1 MKILLHCGCNG
12 ILILVIL
19 AIFSISYPFYALAEA
34 DAPKET
40 AVEDIQ
46 SAVSSDD
53 NVIERT
59 SPEIEIVGRVISLDE
74 QQSDSKIQQ
83 RLEKILV
90 ASNKYPELSVRVN
103 NGVVELMGTTT
114 DKKYIEWASDI
125 AKNVEGVVALINNIH
140 TQRNSNFTFAYL
152 KAEIYEIWLSVLELV
167 PRVII
172 GILVLLFFSLIS
184 SPLSSWLMT
193 PLNRKNNSHLI
204 HLVLRRAISLFLML
218 IGVYFFLRIAGL
230 TQFALAIISG
240 TGVIGLILGFAFR
253 DIAENF
259 IASLLI
265 SVQRPFRLGDVIAV
279 QGHLGVVQKVTAR
292 GTTLVDYDGNHIQI
306 PNAIV
311 YKNIIQNLSAN
322 PRLRGKFTIGIGY
335 DASIKLAQDLGVKL
349 MRDHHAVLNDPE
361 PQVLVES
368 LGPSTIV
375 LKVYFWVNSETHSVL
390 KVSSILMR
398 LIMREYERNGIT
410 MPDDAREII
419 FPQGVP
425 VVSGGGA
432 LFTVPSEDLLAS
444 EGPQEKSS
452 TYHGGH
458 ENKPAATAIEQ
469 DSIQSFSSDDLSSD
483 TDNIRDQATQAR
495 DPEEGKNI
503 L

>member
-1 MKILLHCGCNG
+1 MRVSVQYFCKHIFVLT
-12 ILILVIL
+12 IV
-19 AIFSISYPFYALAEA
+19 AIFVVSYSFNTMAEVDTSLKA
-34 DAPKET
+34 VGEDET
-40 AVEDIQ
+40 SQPAEK
-46 SAVSSDD
+46 
-53 NVIERT
+53 NVIERVL
-59 SPEIEIVGRVISLDE
+59 PEIEIVERVISLE
-74 QQSDSKIQQ
+74 EPQADSKIQQ
-83 RLEKILV
+83 RLEKILL
-90 ASNKYPELSVRVN
+90 ASNKYTDFVVQVN
-103 NGVVELMGTTT
+103 NGVVELTGTTT
-114 DKKYIEWASDI
+114 EKKYIEWASDI
-125 AKNVEGVVALINNIH
+125 ARNVEGVVALINNIQV
-140 TQRNSNFTFAYL
+140 QRTGNFTIAYL
-152 KAEIYEIWLSVLELV
+152 KKEIYYIWLSVLDLV

-172 GILVLLFFSLIS
+172 GFLVLLFFSLIS

-193 PLNRKNNSHLI
+193 PLNRKNSSHLI

-265 SVQRPFRLGDVIAV
+265 SVQRPFRLGDVIQV

-322 PRLRGKFTIGIGY
+322 PRLRGKFIIGIGY

-349 MRDHHAVLNDPE
+349 MQDHHAVLNDPE
-361 PQVLVES
+361 PQVLVDS
-368 LGPSTIV
+368 LGASTIV

-398 LIMREYERNGIT
+398 LIMREYEKHGIT

-425 VVSGGGA
+425 IVTGA
-432 LFTVPSEDLLAS
+432 QAQIESLPANALTDKNSSETS
-444 EGPQEKSS
+444 SS
-452 TYHGGH
+452 TSDALK
-458 ENKPAATAIEQ
+458 EKQAVTVIEQ
-469 DSIQSFSSDDLSSD
+469 DSIHGVASDDLSSD

-495 DPEEGKNI
+495 APEEGKNI

>member
-1 MKILLHCGCNG
+1 MRISLEYFCKHIFTLA
-12 ILILVIL
+12 II
-19 AIFSISYPFYALAEA
+19 AIFSMSCSFYAVANVDDSTDAVGEDKSALSAEA
-34 DAPKET
+34 NV
-40 AVEDIQ
+40 VERE
-46 SAVSSDD
+46 SS
-53 NVIERT
+53 
-59 SPEIEIVGRVISLDE
+59 EIEIVERVISLDE
-74 QQSDSKIQQ
+74 QQADSKIQQ
-83 RLEKILV
+83 RLEKILA
-90 ASNKYPELSVRVN
+90 ASNKYSELDVQVN
-103 NGVVELMGTTT
+103 DGVVELTGAAS

-125 AKNVEGVVALINNIH
+125 AKNVDGVVALINNIQA
-140 TQRNSNFTFAYL
+140 QRTGNFTVAYL
-152 KAEIYEIWLSVLELV
+152 KTEIYHIWLSVLDLV

-172 GILVLLFFSLIS
+172 GFLVLLFFSVIS

-193 PLNRKNNSHLI
+193 PLNRKNSSHLI

-265 SVQRPFRLGDVIAV
+265 SVQRPFRLGDVIEV

-322 PRLRGKFTIGIGY
+322 PRLRGKFIIGIGY

-349 MRDHHAVLNDPE
+349 MQDHHAVLNDPE
-361 PQVLVES
+361 PQVLVDS

-390 KVSSILMR
+390 KVSSMLMR

-425 VVSGGGA
+425 ITEAQTQIESSPENTLMDNNSLG
-432 LFTVPSEDLLAS
+432 
-444 EGPQEKSS
+444 KSS
-452 TYHGGH
+452 NSSDTLKG
-458 ENKPAATAIEQ
+458 KQTDTVIEQ
-469 DSIQSFSSDDLSSD
+469 DSIHGIASDDLSSD
-483 TDNIRDQATQAR
+483 TDNIRDQATRAR
-495 DPEEGKNI
+495 APEEGKNI

>member
-1 MKILLHCGCNG
+1 MRIPLQFACKHILTLA
-12 ILILVIL
+12 IF
-19 AIFSISYPFYALAEA
+19 AIFSISCSFYAMANVDVAIATEDENKSTVPAE
-34 DAPKET
+34 ENV
-40 AVEDIQ
+40 VER
-46 SAVSSDD
+46 
-53 NVIERT
+53 E
-59 SPEIEIVGRVISLDE
+59 SPEIEIVERVISLDE
-74 QQSDSKIQQ
+74 QQADSKIQQ
-83 RLEKILV
+83 RLEKILL
-90 ASNKYPELSVRVN
+90 ASNKYPNLVVRVD
-103 NGVVELMGTTT
+103 NGVVELTGTTT
-114 DKKYIEWASDI
+114 EKKYIEWASDI
-125 AKNVEGVVALINNIH
+125 AKNVDGVVALINNIQA
-140 TQRNSNFTFAYL
+140 QRSSNFTEAYL
-152 KAEIYEIWLSVLELV
+152 KTEVYHIWLSVLDLV

-172 GILVLLFFSLIS
+172 GFLVLLFFSLIS

-193 PLNRKNNSHLI
+193 PLNRKNSSHLI

-265 SVQRPFRLGDVIAV
+265 SVQRPFRLGDVIEV

-322 PRLRGKFTIGIGY
+322 PRLRGKFIIGIGY

-349 MRDHHAVLNDPE
+349 MQDHHAVLNDPE
-361 PQVLVES
+361 PQVLVDS

-398 LIMREYERNGIT
+398 LIMREYEKHGIT

-425 VVSGGGA
+425 IVTEAQAQIENSPEHVVADNNSLG
-432 LFTVPSEDLLAS
+432 
-444 EGPQEKSS
+444 KSS
-452 TYHGGH
+452 SSSDALK
-458 ENKPAATAIEQ
+458 EKQSVKVIEQ
-469 DSIQSFSSDDLSSD
+469 DSIHGIASDDLSSD

-495 DPEEGKNI
+495 APEEGKNI